1 MKSVSLY
8 ILLLLTACDFV
19 KIKSVNE
26 PKTAQEALTLVGI
39 NYKLKTTLVYKNFQ
53 AGQDDYMELIF
64 DLSKEDL
71 NSFWN
76 NSPFKN
82 EKKVIYGDSKESD
95 FPMTMLSL
103 SKVSNKIWNDWQLA
117 KTGIYSEINL
127 PKGRYSKVFI
137 TKQDE
142 NTYRCY
148 LVWYET

>member
-1 MKSVSLY
+1 MKLVSLY
-8 ILLLLTACDFV
+8 ILLFLTACDFV
-19 KIKSVNE
+19 KIESVNE
-26 PKTAQEALTLVGI
+26 PKTDQEALNLVGI
-39 NYKLKTTLVYKNFQ
+39 NYKLKTPLVYKNFQ

-64 DLSKEDL
+64 DLPKEDL

-103 SKVSNKIWNDWQLA
+103 SKGSNKIWNDWQLA
-117 KTGIYSEINL
+117 KKGIYSEVNL
-127 PKGRYSKVFI
+127 PQGRYSKVFI

-148 LVWYET
+148 LVWFET